1 MDKVQETSGY
11 RHVEL
16 LSKVPLQTMTDIRI
30 ERRLGDHVRLVVSGI
45 VPEEK
50 QERFMELE
58 SEAEPV
64 EVIEKDKD
72 GQRLRTLFHGQM
84 TRITLKQVHGIHYV
98 QLEAISHTIRLD
110 VRPVTRSFQDHTMTY
125 GQLLKQVLT
134 GYTGADVIDTVSGG
148 AQLGA
153 LTLQYRETDW
163 AFLKRMASRFG
174 AVLVPEAA
182 ADSPKF
188 WFGIPEGR
196 PATLDEVPY
205 HSRKS
210 FVGADGAF
218 SDGDGLS
225 CGASSV
231 YEAAAILGR
240 PLPGSGHVDDG
251 IKYFWS
257 DSSSSERLSAVSVDG
272 FMGRALPGGADL
284 WHIQTGIQ
292 IGMSHNEANTPYGTS
307 YTVESARYFRP
318 GDVLS
323 FQGKE
328 LLAADIV
335 SRMDRGLFLH
345 TYTLVSED
353 EIRQKPIWNHSVRGA
368 SLEGRVLEVERDQ
381 VRVHL
386 TIDAVQEREKACWLP
401 YATGYSAEGHSGW
414 YVMPEKGDMVQV
426 QFPTLQ
432 ESDGFAAR
440 SVRRSG
446 KPVPELGNPDIKY
459 WGTPH
464 DKLVKLSP
472 QELLVSAK
480 TDSVYIS
487 LDAKGIQVYSDHAL
501 SIAAKR
507 GLTVHAEDTLDITAN
522 EAIYLQAGSSS
533 MVIDGE
539 TDIRSSQV
547 KLDGII
553 KRPVFVADLE
563 PVPEPPL
570 MSIKAYQAAH
580 APKST
585 SESGTGSPNGGSSRG
600 GQAGKA
606 GASPATPTSPKVN
619 LLGGILNVAQKA
631 LSIIGTVPVL
641 GTPARIVS
649 SKLTSIRRDVAKGG
663 STRALKYAAAG
674 LSMLAGVPSGGWAV
688 LAGRNLARE
697 AVAFNRRVAA
707 YKKNGVGQRYAA
719 AYRGKV
725 WTAARNVASSRSLG
739 ELVKSLAHN
748 MDKLNTEYHKI
759 PLEVRAGWRNKK
771 VKQLQPLDATGAKRI
786 LDEKFGSI
794 NQNDQNRNL
803 EFEEYVKNVM
813 VMREGEAGFL
823 EEKERLRN
831 EYERYYKFNP
841 NRDFETWFA
850 RLTQTSKVESNS
862 ETKAQWA
869 FVELILNKKD
879 PYPRPVN
886 PELKG
891 KTEPDVRLETA
902 MNAGAKK
909 AEKEQAE
916 ADLKRWYQSLYKGK
930 QQQTFEEWFAHLT
943 SSDEM
948 EAEQALSEF
957 RGKIAL
963 ESAISQAQ
971 FELIIS
977 TASIFQSRQ
986 STRPTLGI
994 VSRGMSK
1001 GTGAIKG
1008 NSKIL
1013 EETDI
1018 GSTIK
1023 NKFPN
1028 EGLPKDGKIL
1038 TYTLENGRIKGING
1052 RTQVDFVIDKNGE
1065 LVIGKRHHTLGNRDE
1080 VLAAGQLKINGQGEV
1095 RRIDNKSGHYRPTV
1109 AEASKYPELFEK
1121 AGVKVKGG
1129 WIELYK
1135 FEINKSGY
1143 LTEAE
1148 KVVSKKIK

>member
-58 SEAEPV
+58 NEAEPI

-110 VRPVTRSFQDHTMTY
+110 VRPVSRSFQDRTMTY
-125 GQLLKQVLT
+125 GQLLKQILAS
-134 GYTGADVIDTVSGG
+134 YTGADVIDTVSGD
-148 AQLGA
+148 ARLDA
-153 LTLQYRETDW
+153 LILQYRETDW
-163 AFLKRMASRFG
+163 AFLKRIASRFG

-182 ADSPKF
+182 ADAPKF

-196 PATLDEVPY
+196 PETLDEVPY

-218 SDGDGLS
+218 SDGDRLTYGP
-225 CGASSV
+225 SSV
-231 YEAAAILGR
+231 YEAEAILGG
-240 PLPGSGHVDDG
+240 PLPGSRHVNDG
-251 IKYFWS
+251 INDIWS
-257 DSSSSERLSAVSVDG
+257 DSSSSERLSAVSVGG
-272 FMGRALPGGADL
+272 FMGRALPGRADL
-284 WHIQTGIQ
+284 WHREPGIQ
-292 IGMSHNEANTPYGTS
+292 IGMCHNEANTPYGTF

-328 LLAADIV
+328 LLVVDIV

-345 TYTLVSED
+345 TYTLVSEN
-353 EIRQKPIWNHSVRGA
+353 EIQQKLIWNGSMRGA
-368 SLEGRVLEVERDQ
+368 SLEGRVLEVARDQ

-386 TIDAVQEREKACWLP
+386 TIDAVQEREKACWFP

-440 SVRRSG
+440 SLRRSG
-446 KPVPELGNPDIKY
+446 KSVPELGNPDIKY

-464 DKLVKLSP
+464 DKLVKLSA

-480 TDSVYIS
+480 TNNVYIS
-487 LDAKGIQVYSDHAL
+487 LDAKGIQVHSDHAL

-507 GLTVHAEDTLDITAN
+507 ELTIHAEDTVDIASN

-539 TDIRSSQV
+539 TDIRSSRV

-585 SESGTGSPNGGSSRG
+585 GGSGAGSPKGGSSGG

-606 GASPATPTSPKVN
+606 GTSPTTPASPKAN
-619 LLGGILNVAQKA
+619 LLGGVLNVAQKA
-631 LSIIGTVPVL
+631 LSIIGTIPVL
-641 GTPARIVS
+641 GTPARMAS
-649 SKLTSIRRDVAKGG
+649 NKLTSIRRDVAKGG
-663 STRALKYAAAG
+663 PTRALKYAAAG

-688 LAGRNLARE
+688 LGGRSLARE
-697 AVAFNRRVAA
+697 AAAFNRRVAA
-707 YKKNGVGQRYAA
+707 YKKNSVGQRYAA

-739 ELVKSLAHN
+739 ELAKSLAHN

-759 PLEVRAGWRNKK
+759 PLEVRVGWKPKNIEQPPRQPWGKMSVQERIEPTEEDKKKWGIRGTYVYITVNEDYRPDIPEGSYWAADQVVRKANGDPDLKYYEDWKKSYPGDFLILSNKEGISQEEQK
-771 VKQLQPLDATGAKRI
+771 WMSLSNMTEGPFIFDGRGGGRGPSAEEFKQFFSQSSKKQITKDIISNSAPVKQQSKNILEQEVKLGTKGTRYAKPTDLFKEDTFAPNGQRIAPKNLYRELKKSNVGKETVDLIKQNNIKIKLDYGEIPLDDFGNQILGFANVNTNTIRI
-786 LDEKFGSI
+786 
-794 NQNDQNRNL
+794 
-803 EFEEYVKNVM
+803 YVKGTESVT
-813 VMREGEAGFL
+813 R
-823 EEKERLRN
+823 
-831 EYERYYKFNP
+831 
-841 NRDFETWFA
+841 T
-850 RLTQTSKVESNS
+850 TQTIIHEVTHNS
-862 ETKAQWA
+862 LK
-869 FVELILNKKD
+869 
-879 PYPRPVN
+879 N
-886 PELKG
+886 P
-891 KTEPDVRLETA
+891 
-902 MNAGAKK
+902 
-909 AEKEQAE
+909 
-916 ADLKRWYQSLYKGK
+916 
-930 QQQTFEEWFAHLT
+930 
-943 SSDEM
+943 
-948 EAEQALSEF
+948 
-957 RGKIAL
+957 
-963 ESAISQAQ
+963 
-971 FELIIS
+971 
-977 TASIFQSRQ
+977 
-986 STRPTLGI
+986 
-994 VSRGMSK
+994 
-1001 GTGAIKG
+1001 
-1008 NSKIL
+1008 
-1013 EETDI
+1013 
-1018 GSTIK
+1018 
-1023 NKFPN
+1023 
-1028 EGLPKDGKIL
+1028 
-1038 TYTLENGRIKGING
+1038 TYTQREEVIAFLREAKHIKEDLSYSEI
-1052 RTQVDFVIDKNGE
+1052 RAILK
-1065 LVIGKRHHTLGNRDE
+1065 E
-1080 VLAAGQLKINGQGEV
+1080 VKLLYPNLP
-1095 RRIDNKSGHYRPTV
+1095 YR
-1109 AEASKYPELFEK
+1109 
-1121 AGVKVKGG
+1121 
-1129 WIELYK
+1129 
-1135 FEINKSGY
+1135 
-1143 LTEAE
+1143 
-1148 KVVSKKIK
+1148 

>member
-1 MDKVQETSGY
+1 MIVGVSHQMDKVQETSGY
-11 RHVEL
+11 RHVQL

-110 VRPVTRSFQDHTMTY
+110 ARPVTRSFQDHTLTY
-125 GQLLKQVLT
+125 GQLLKQVLA
-134 GYTGADVIDTVSGG
+134 GYTGADVIDTVSGDTR
-148 AQLGA
+148 LGA

-182 ADSPKF
+182 ADAPKF

-205 HSRKS
+205 RSRKS

-218 SDGDGLS
+218 SDGDRLTYGT
-225 CGASSV
+225 SSV
-231 YEAAAILGR
+231 YEAKAILGG

-284 WHIQTGIQ
+284 WHRQPGIQTG
-292 IGMSHNEANTPYGTS
+292 MRHNEANTPYGMS

-328 LLAADIV
+328 LLVADIV

-401 YATGYSAEGHSGW
+401 YATGYSAEGNSGW

-432 ESDGFAAR
+432 ESDGFAISSIR
-440 SVRRSG
+440 QSG
-446 KPVPELGNPDIKY
+446 KPVPELNNPNIKY

-464 DKLVKLSP
+464 DKLVKLSA

-487 LDAKGIQVYSDHAL
+487 LDAKGIQVHSDHAL

-507 GLTVHAEDTLDITAN
+507 RLTIHAEDTLDITAH

-539 TDIRSSQV
+539 TDIRSSRV

-580 APKST
+580 APRST
-585 SESGTGSPNGGSSRG
+585 GGAGGGSPSEQGSGSSKP
-600 GQAGKA
+600 GKA
-606 GASPATPTSPKVN
+606 GASPATPASPKAN
-619 LLGGILNVAQKA
+619 LLGGMLNVAQKA
-631 LSIIGTVPVL
+631 LSIIGTIPVL
-641 GTPARIVS
+641 GTSARMAN

-663 STRALKYAAAG
+663 STRASKYAAAG

-688 LAGRNLARE
+688 LGGRSLARE
-697 AVAFNRRVAA
+697 AAAFNRRVAG

-725 WTAARNVASSRSLG
+725 WTAARNVASSKSLG
-739 ELVKSLAHN
+739 ELAKSLAHN

-759 PLEVRAGWRNKK
+759 PLEVRVGWKPKNIEQPPRQPWGKMSVQERIEPTEEDKKKWGIRGTYVYKTVNEDYRPDIPEGSYWAADRVVRKTNGDPDLKYYEDWKKSYPGDFLILSNKEGISQEEQKWMSLSNMTEGPFVFDGRGGGRGPSAEEFKQFFSQSSKKQITEDIILNSAPVKQQSKNILEQK
-771 VKQLQPLDATGAKRI
+771 VKLGTKGAGKTVNEVTNLIDKMPEFTGSTREKLLSAVQNGDLRNAVNELYRPGAKVG
-786 LDEKFGSI
+786 DG
-794 NQNDQNRNL
+794 
-803 EFEEYVKNVM
+803 
-813 VMREGEAGFL
+813 G
-823 EEKERLRN
+823 
-831 EYERYYKFNP
+831 
-841 NRDFETWFA
+841 
-850 RLTQTSKVESNS
+850 
-862 ETKAQWA
+862 
-869 FVELILNKKD
+869 
-879 PYPRPVN
+879 
-886 PELKG
+886 
-891 KTEPDVRLETA
+891 
-902 MNAGAKK
+902 
-909 AEKEQAE
+909 
-916 ADLKRWYQSLYKGK
+916 
-930 QQQTFEEWFAHLT
+930 
-943 SSDEM
+943 
-948 EAEQALSEF
+948 
-957 RGKIAL
+957 
-963 ESAISQAQ
+963 
-971 FELIIS
+971 
-977 TASIFQSRQ
+977 TASILTKEFYEAS
-986 STRPTLGI
+986 STHLQKAQDQLRGLNKLAKSGKLGL
-994 VSRGMSK
+994 
-1001 GTGAIKG
+1001 
-1008 NSKIL
+1008 NDLDIL
-1013 EETDI
+1013 DA
-1018 GSTIK
+1018 
-1023 NKFPN
+1023 
-1028 EGLPKDGKIL
+1028 LRDD
-1038 TYTLENGRIKGING
+1038 LENAIR
-1052 RTQVDFVIDKNGE
+1052 
-1065 LVIGKRHHTLGNRDE
+1065 
-1080 VLAAGQLKINGQGEV
+1080 
-1095 RRIDNKSGHYRPTV
+1095 
-1109 AEASKYPELFEK
+1109 LFK
-1121 AGVKVKGG
+1121 
-1129 WIELYK
+1129 
-1135 FEINKSGY
+1135 
-1143 LTEAE
+1143 
-1148 KVVSKKIK
+1148 

>member
-58 SEAEPV
+58 SEAEPI

-84 TRITLKQVHGIHYV
+84 TGITLKQVHGIHYV

-125 GQLLKQVLT
+125 GQLLKQILA
-134 GYTGADVIDTVSGG
+134 GYAGADVIDTVSGD
-148 AQLGA
+148 ARLGA
-153 LTLQYRETDW
+153 LILQYRETDW

-182 ADSPKF
+182 ADAPKF

-196 PATLDEVPY
+196 PGTLDEVPY

-218 SDGDGLS
+218 SDGDRLTY
-225 CGASSV
+225 GASSV
-231 YEAAAILGR
+231 YEAEAILAGS
-240 PLPGSGHVDDG
+240 LPGSRYGNDEIND
-251 IKYFWS
+251 IWS
-257 DSSSSERLSAVSVDG
+257 DSSSSSELSAVRVDG
-272 FMGRALPGGADL
+272 FMSRTLPGRADL
-284 WHIQTGIQ
+284 WHRQPGNT
-292 IGMSHNEANTPYGTS
+292 IGVRDNEANSPYGTF

-318 GDVLS
+318 GDVVS

-328 LLAADIV
+328 LLVADIV

-353 EIRQKPIWNHSVRGA
+353 EIRQKPIWNGSVRGA

-386 TIDAVQEREKACWLP
+386 TIDAVQEREKACWFP

-440 SVRRSG
+440 SLRRSG
-446 KPVPELGNPDIKY
+446 KSVPELGNPDIKY

-464 DKLVKLSP
+464 DKLVKLSA

-480 TDSVYIS
+480 TNSVYIS
-487 LDAKGIQVYSDHAL
+487 LDAKGIQVHSDHAL

-507 GLTVHAEDTLDITAN
+507 ELTIHAEDTLDITAN

-533 MVIDGE
+533 VVIDGE
-539 TDIRSSQV
+539 TDIRSSRV

-585 SESGTGSPNGGSSRG
+585 GGAGGGSPSEQGSGSSKP
-600 GQAGKA
+600 GKA
-606 GASPATPTSPKVN
+606 GVSHAASASPKAN
-619 LLGGILNVAQKA
+619 LLGGMLNVAQKA
-631 LSIIGTVPVL
+631 LSIIGTIPVL
-641 GTPARIVS
+641 GTPARMS
-649 SKLTSIRRDVAKGG
+649 NSKLTSIRRDVAKGG
-663 STRALKYAAAG
+663 PTRALKYAAAG

-688 LAGRNLARE
+688 LGGRNLARE
-697 AVAFNRRVAA
+697 AAAFNRRVAA

-739 ELVKSLAHN
+739 ELAKSLAHN

-759 PLEVRAGWRNKK
+759 PLEVRAGWKPKNTEQSPRQPWGKMSVQERKEPTEEDKKKWGIRGTYVYITVNEDYRPDIPEGSYWAADRVVRKANGDPDIKYYEDWKKSYPGDFLILSNKEGISQEEQRWMSLSNMTEGPFVFDGRGGGRGPSAEEFK
-771 VKQLQPLDATGAKRI
+771 QFFSQSSKKQITEDIISNSAPVKQQSKNILEQEVKLGTKGTDKIDDFAKEPFLPDEYYKKNYAPMQGTPGARI
-786 LDEKFGSI
+786 DFSRLGSSGQIEKSRVI
-794 NQNDQNRNL
+794 YDQAGKQKYRIDYSDHGNFAHHTNPHMH
-803 EFEEYVKNVM
+803 EYVYQDAGKNVKSEIKYFM
-813 VMREGEAGFL
+813 DFSTG
-823 EEKERLRN
+823 RLR
-831 EYERYYKFNP
+831 
-841 NRDFETWFA
+841 
-850 RLTQTSKVESNS
+850 Q
-862 ETKAQWA
+862 
-869 FVELILNKKD
+869 
-879 PYPRPVN
+879 
-886 PELKG
+886 G
-891 KTEPDVRLETA
+891 
-902 MNAGAKK
+902 
-909 AEKEQAE
+909 
-916 ADLKRWYQSLYKGK
+916 
-930 QQQTFEEWFAHLT
+930 
-943 SSDEM
+943 
-948 EAEQALSEF
+948 
-957 RGKIAL
+957 
-963 ESAISQAQ
+963 
-971 FELIIS
+971 
-977 TASIFQSRQ
+977 
-986 STRPTLGI
+986 
-994 VSRGMSK
+994 
-1001 GTGAIKG
+1001 
-1008 NSKIL
+1008 
-1013 EETDI
+1013 
-1018 GSTIK
+1018 
-1023 NKFPN
+1023 
-1028 EGLPKDGKIL
+1028 
-1038 TYTLENGRIKGING
+1038 
-1052 RTQVDFVIDKNGE
+1052 VIDEATNSIKF
-1065 LVIGKRHHTLGNRDE
+1065 
-1080 VLAAGQLKINGQGEV
+1080 
-1095 RRIDNKSGHYRPTV
+1095 ID
-1109 AEASKYPELFEK
+1109 
-1121 AGVKVKGG
+1121 
-1129 WIELYK
+1129 
-1135 FEINKSGY
+1135 
-1143 LTEAE
+1143 
-1148 KVVSKKIK
+1148 

>member
-58 SEAEPV
+58 SEAGPV
-64 EVIEKDKD
+64 EVIERDKD

-84 TRITLKQVHGIHYV
+84 TRITLKRVHGIHYV
-98 QLEAISHTIRLD
+98 QLEAISHTIQLD

-125 GQLLKQVLT
+125 GQLLKQVLA
-134 GYTGADVIDTVSGG
+134 GYTGSDVIDTVSGDTR
-148 AQLGA
+148 LGA

-182 ADSPKF
+182 ADGPKF

-210 FVGADGAF
+210 FVDADGAF
-218 SDGDGLS
+218 SDGDDLS
-225 CGASSV
+225 YGASSV
-231 YEAAAILGR
+231 YEAEAILGG
-240 PLPGSGHVDDG
+240 PLPGSGPVDDG

-257 DSSSSERLSAVSVDG
+257 DSSSEGLSTVSVDG

-284 WHIQTGIQ
+284 WHRQPGIQ
-292 IGMSHNEANTPYGTS
+292 IGMRHNEANTPYGTS

-323 FQGKE
+323 FKGKE
-328 LLAADIV
+328 LLVADIV

-353 EIRQKPIWNHSVRGA
+353 EIRQKPIWNGSVRGA

-386 TIDAVQEREKACWLP
+386 TIDAVQEREKACWFP

-432 ESDGFAAR
+432 ESDGFAAG

-446 KPVPELGNPDIKY
+446 KPVLELGNPDIKY

-464 DKLVKLSP
+464 DKLVKLSA
-472 QELLVSAK
+472 QELLISAK
-480 TDSVYIS
+480 MNSVYIS
-487 LDAKGIQVYSDHAL
+487 LDAKGIQVHSDHTL

-507 GLTVHAEDTLDITAN
+507 GLTIHAEDTLDITAN

-539 TDIRSSQV
+539 TDIRSSRV

-585 SESGTGSPNGGSSRG
+585 GGAGAGSPSEQGSGSSK
-600 GQAGKA
+600 AGKA
-606 GASPATPTSPKVN
+606 NTSPAASASPKAN

-631 LSIIGTVPVL
+631 LSIIGTVPML

-663 STRALKYAAAG
+663 PTRALKYAAAG

-688 LAGRNLARE
+688 LGGRNLARE
-697 AVAFNRRVAA
+697 AAAFNRRVAA
-707 YKKNGVGQRYAA
+707 YKKNGVSQRYAA

-725 WTAARNVASSRSLG
+725 WTSARNVASSRSLG
-739 ELVKSLAHN
+739 ELIKNLAHN
-748 MDKLNTEYHKI
+748 MDKLNTEYHKV
-759 PLEVRAGWRNKK
+759 PLEVRTGWKPKKTEQPQKQPWGKMSVQERIEPTEEDKKKWGILGTYVYKTVNEDYRPDIPEGSYWAANRVVLKQNGDPDLKYYKDWKESYPGDFLILSNKEGISK
-771 VKQLQPLDATGAKRI
+771 EEQKWMSLSNMTEGPFVFDGRGGGRGPSAEEFKQFFSQSSKKQISAKISSNSIPVKQQ
-786 LDEKFGSI
+786 
-794 NQNDQNRNL
+794 
-803 EFEEYVKNVM
+803 
-813 VMREGEAGFL
+813 
-823 EEKERLRN
+823 
-831 EYERYYKFNP
+831 
-841 NRDFETWFA
+841 
-850 RLTQTSKVESNS
+850 
-862 ETKAQWA
+862 
-869 FVELILNKKD
+869 
-879 PYPRPVN
+879 
-886 PELKG
+886 
-891 KTEPDVRLETA
+891 
-902 MNAGAKK
+902 
-909 AEKEQAE
+909 
-916 ADLKRWYQSLYKGK
+916 
-930 QQQTFEEWFAHLT
+930 
-943 SSDEM
+943 
-948 EAEQALSEF
+948 
-957 RGKIAL
+957 
-963 ESAISQAQ
+963 
-971 FELIIS
+971 
-977 TASIFQSRQ
+977 
-986 STRPTLGI
+986 
-994 VSRGMSK
+994 
-1001 GTGAIKG
+1001 
-1008 NSKIL
+1008 
-1013 EETDI
+1013 
-1018 GSTIK
+1018 
-1023 NKFPN
+1023 
-1028 EGLPKDGKIL
+1028 
-1038 TYTLENGRIKGING
+1038 
-1052 RTQVDFVIDKNGE
+1052 
-1065 LVIGKRHHTLGNRDE
+1065 
-1080 VLAAGQLKINGQGEV
+1080 
-1095 RRIDNKSGHYRPTV
+1095 
-1109 AEASKYPELFEK
+1109 
-1121 AGVKVKGG
+1121 
-1129 WIELYK
+1129 
-1135 FEINKSGY
+1135 
-1143 LTEAE
+1143 
-1148 KVVSKKIK
+1148 SKKIGTKGTRYAKPTDLFKEDTFAPNGQRIAPKNLYRELNKSNVGKETVDLIKRNNIKVKLDYGEIPLDDFGNQILGFANVNTNTIRIYIKGTESVTRTTQTIIHEVTHNSLKNPTYTQREEVIAFLREAKHIKENLSYSEIRAILKEVKLLYPNLPYR